1 MKEFCVVLSMVAT
14 VVVADQLPYQ
24 PAPYHAPAPAP
35 YHAPAPAPYHAPEP
49 AYAPAPAPYH
59 APAPAP
65 YHAPAP
71 EEPYHAPKPY
81 VFGYDINDYDPYG
94 NPDVHSRHEES
105 DGKVVKGQ
113 YKVVQDDCRTRIVDY
128 FVDEY
133 KKFHADVKY
142 EGKICYPEKK
152 PHHGPAPYHAPKP
165 APYHAPK
172 PHPAP

>member
-1 MKEFCVVLSMVAT
+1 MLNYYKNLYIVLQFLRYNFA
-14 VVVADQLPYQ
+14 
-24 PAPYHAPAPAP
+24 
-35 YHAPAPAPYHAPEP
+35 
-49 AYAPAPAPYH
+49 
-59 APAPAP
+59 
-65 YHAPAP
+65 
-71 EEPYHAPKPY
+71 
-81 VFGYDINDYDPYG
+81 
-94 NPDVHSRHEES
+94 
-105 DGKVVKGQ
+105 GQ

-172 PHPAP
+172 PHPAPAPYHAPAPAPYHAPAPAPYHAPEPAYAPAPYHA